1 MKNKSINTIKS
12 KKETKRNNKKKK
24 TNKMKLKITN
34 IEYNLI
40 NKNLL
45 ILEDAYKQSNDIKVL
60 NAVKDQ
66 IYFQL
71 MEIDG
76 FAEMFEKDFE
86 SCQMNSLAEIA
97 DLSDKIKNSIEV
109 IKLPSITEKELKI
122 AVKLKEKPLRLSL
135 NGYNDTI
142 SNTNLTYYSYPIDDK
157 VVLILPKED
166 KIIANIARVS
176 NINKLGE
183 SLCYFCKQFRK
194 NFDMVHITNEKSSK
208 DNYDTVTQTV
218 CKDYL
223 VCNRSILNTDN
234 LKEFILSLK

>member
-1 MKNKSINTIKS
+1 
-12 KKETKRNNKKKK
+12 
-24 TNKMKLKITN
+24 MKLIIN
-34 IEYNLI
+34 NLENNLI
-40 NKNLL
+40 QRSLRL
-45 ILEDAYKQSNDIKVL
+45 LEDAYKQSNDSKVL

-71 MEIDG
+71 MEIER
-76 FAEMFEKDFE
+76 FSEMFEKDFDNCKME
-86 SCQMNSLAEIA
+86 SLAEIT
-97 DLSDKIKNSIEV
+97 DLSDKIKEEV
-109 IKLPSITEKELKI
+109 EVLKLSRITEKDLNN
-122 AVKLKEKPLRLSL
+122 AVKLKEKPLRLAL
-135 NGYNDTI
+135 KGYNYTI

-194 NFDMVHITNEKSSK
+194 NFDMDHITNEKSSK

-234 LKEFILSLK
+234 LEEFILSLK